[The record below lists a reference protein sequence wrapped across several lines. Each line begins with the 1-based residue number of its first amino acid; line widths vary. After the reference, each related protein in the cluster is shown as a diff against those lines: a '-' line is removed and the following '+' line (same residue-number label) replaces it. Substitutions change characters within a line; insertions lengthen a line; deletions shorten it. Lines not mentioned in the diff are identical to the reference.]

1 MSERITQN
9 YKHSATGCFKATFI
23 SDLLL
28 WYEYFILV
36 VSSIAVAYFIFL
48 SQTLCLSHIVR
59 LSTTDTRQRYSEQT
73 NKWISEC
80 TPLIVGVYHACAS
93 MCVCV
98 SECVCVSLWCPA
110 RAWARSADWA
120 DSLAECPI
128 GVTSAFRNSLMES
141 LTAALLISNT
151 CTHTCIHA
159 HTETGSQ

>member
-1 MSERITQN
+1 MSERIVQN

-23 SDLLL
+23 SDLLLL

-73 NKWISEC
+73 NKWISER

-98 SECVCVSLWCPA
+98 SLVPCQSLSPFC
-110 RAWARSADWA
+110 
-120 DSLAECPI
+120 
-128 GVTSAFRNSLMES
+128 
-141 LTAALLISNT
+141 
-151 CTHTCIHA
+151 
-159 HTETGSQ
+159 